1 MDIILRSL
9 LRDLVSAV
17 EQNDREQIELLL
29 SDGLQADVPDRFGV
43 RTAFLAAVKAGNL
56 EIVRWLIR
64 DVHHPDLSDNNN
76 TPLSYVIHQLGEAP
90 SPVIRQH
97 WLEMMEC
104 LLEAG
109 ADPTAGD
116 RDGKPI
122 VLSRLYGMKDIEAI
136 LEQCIEVRRLGRA
149 TAKPN

>member
-17 EQNDREQIELLL
+17 EQNDREQVELLL
-29 SDGLQADVPDRFGV
+29 SNGLQADVPKEFGV
-43 RTAFLAAVKAGNL
+43 RTAFLAAVEAGNL
-56 EIVRWLIR
+56 EIVRWLIKNG
-64 DVHHPDLSDNNN
+64 HHPDLSDNNN

-90 SPVIRQH
+90 STVMRQH
-97 WLEMMEC
+97 WLDMMEC

-122 VLSRLYGMKDIEAI
+122 VLSRLYGMKDIETI
-136 LEQCIEVRRLGRA
+136 LEQCVVDR
-149 TAKPN
+149 

>member
-1 MDIILRSL
+1 MDIIIRSL

-17 EQNDREQIELLL
+17 DQNDSEQVELLL
-29 SDGLQADVPDRFGV
+29 SNGLQADVPDGFGV
-43 RTAFLAAVKAGNL
+43 RTAFRAAVEAGNL
-56 EIVRWLIR
+56 EIVRWLIK

-90 SPVIRQH
+90 SQVMRQH

-122 VLSRLYGMKDIEAI
+122 VLSCLYGMKDIKAI
-136 LEQCIEVRRLGRA
+136 LERYIEDRRLG
-149 TAKPN
+149 KEL